1 MELRPPD
8 PSVHRPAAAVNVPIN
23 SQLMTWNAS
32 SPPQDVMQIWARWEQ
47 AHTVRTAVAVLG
59 FGCELLAYGTSTRG
73 RAVRPRAWG
82 GLAPT
87 GSPIARP

>member
-1 MELRPPD
+1 VR
-8 PSVHRPAAAVNVPIN
+8 RPAAAVNVPIN

-59 FGCELLAYGTSTRG
+59 FVCELLAYGTSMHG
-73 RAVRPRAWG
+73 RAA
-82 GLAPT
+82 
-87 GSPIARP
+87 